1 LRVTAVDQLQN
12 IRDRLLPMLE
22 QVAAEYRD
30 RAPGGYPAITDAVR
44 QGVVGI
50 EIDPSY
56 GFFVTT
62 DGDGLYADFYFRS
75 SRVDART
82 SASREKFS
90 GRPQDDHRPLPQGLS
105 DQELRNLVAELLARW
120 NTQPGLIHITDT

>member
-1 LRVTAVDQLQN
+1 MTAVDQLQN
-12 IRDRLLPMLE
+12 VRDRLLPMLE
-22 QVAAEYRD
+22 QVAVEYRD

-62 DGDGLYADFYFRS
+62 DGEGLYADFYFRS
-75 SRVDART
+75 HRIDARA

-90 GRPQDDHRPLPQGLS
+90 GRPQDDRRPLSPAPT
-105 DQELRNLVAELLARW
+105 DQELRNLIAELLARW